1 MIVSAKTGSSFSSLA
16 AYLGGEGDRVGWTEG
31 RNVFADDVD
40 GIVAEMRE
48 QAALSARTEKP
59 VYHLKLAFDPSDEP
73 TDAELRAAV
82 DRTLRDVGLGDH
94 QALVVRHVDRDHAH
108 VHVVV
113 NRVDPDGRAWSTS
126 HDRQRLRASIETQE
140 RELGVRWTG
149 RNAHEAGVGRGETD
163 RGFAR
168 EVRRD
173 ALADFREAGSWR
185 ELRERLGARG
195 LQVEVRT
202 PARGAGDRRA
212 VITDGRREAALTSV
226 SRTVGLDRLEGRLG
240 PAGGERR
247 RSGRVPAREGQPEA
261 TRAGHGRRYA
271 KREAAA
277 GRPGPAAGIR
287 ARTASRLGRGAYAA
301 ARTTLSDDRRDADE
315 ALARG
320 AVGAASQAAGRA
332 LESNPLTPARRFSQE
347 TTAEPDPPRAA
358 MSEPRDS
365 HAGRT
370 LAERGRVLDGRTES
384 RLDRFERA
392 VEHQRLSDR
401 LAAERARAL
410 GAAARVEER
419 AASAV
424 HRARQANGRADGA
437 VAAARRAFGTAMTAT
452 YARPDEAAR
461 AFLADSSR
469 DGAERAA
476 AVLRQTPEHYGPL
489 RATPGGTR
497 FGLGRPDTTD
507 PARVAARLA
516 ADKGRDYADAARQ
529 AARVSTEVGRVERA
543 RGGLGPEAQAAHG
556 VGPAAVKVRLDRL
569 DRAIQK
575 RATRAG
581 EFARTLR
588 PLGPPD
594 ALKSRVGSVGLAA
607 ARAAVKAAS
616 RDLGR
621 GE

>member
-16 AYLGGEGDRVGWTEG
+16 AYLGGEGNRVGWTEG

-149 RNAHEAGVGRGETD
+149 RNAREAGVGRGETD

-202 PARGAGDRRA
+202 PARGDRRA

-226 SRTVGLDRLEGRLG
+226 SRTVGLDRLEARLG

-247 RSGRVPAREGQPEA
+247 RSGRVPAREAQSEMARVNPA
-261 TRAGHGRRYA
+261 RPST
-271 KREAAA
+271 KQKAAA
-277 GRPGPAAGIR
+277 ERSGPASGIR
-287 ARTASRLGRGAYAA
+287 ARTTSRLGRGAYAA
-301 ARTTLSDDRRDADE
+301 AQTSLSDDRRDADE
-315 ALARG
+315 VLARG
-320 AVGAASQAAGRA
+320 AIGTACRATGRA
-332 LESNPLTPARRFSQE
+332 LESGSLTPARRFGQK
-347 TTAEPDPPRAA
+347 TTAEPYAPRAA
-358 MSEPRDS
+358 KSEPRDP
-365 HAGRT
+365 HAART

-424 HRARQANGRADGA
+424 HRARQASGRAEE
-437 VAAARRAFGTAMTAT
+437 AAAAAKRAFGAAMTAT

-461 AFLADSSR
+461 TFLADASR

-489 RATPGGTR
+489 RVTPGGAR

-516 ADKGRDYADAARQ
+516 AERGRDYAHAARQ
-529 AARVSTEVGRVERA
+529 AARVSAEVGRVERA
-543 RGGLGPEAQAAHG
+543 RSGLGPEAQAAHG

-581 EFARTLR
+581 ELARPLR

-607 ARAAVKAAS
+607 ARAAVKTAG